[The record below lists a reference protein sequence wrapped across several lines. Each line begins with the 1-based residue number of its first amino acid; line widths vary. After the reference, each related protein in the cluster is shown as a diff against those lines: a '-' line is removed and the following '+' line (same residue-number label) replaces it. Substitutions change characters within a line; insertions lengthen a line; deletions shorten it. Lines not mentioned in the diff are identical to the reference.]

1 VERGERT
8 REAYL
13 WSNFSRNVSGLI
25 LLAMGLTALAGFA
38 TGANWGRHWPLGF
51 LALAVFMYL
60 RAAANDGTWP
70 FGATRPADV
79 GAEGIQHR
87 MAAALV
93 VVLGLVEW
101 WVCRRGRLLSH
112 LHAAFQLKS
121 SFLVQVTPSTM
132 DAFTGLLVAAR
143 WLELGLTPPW
153 RKVAGAGASVAM
165 LIIAFILA
173 FYREANVVLSVD

>member
-38 TGANWGRHWPLGF
+38 GANWGRHWPLGF

-101 WVCRRGRLLSH
+101 WACRRGRLLSH

-173 FYREANVVLSVD
+173 FYREANVVLSAD